1 MRIVAALGGNALLQR
16 GEKPAASIQRHHV
29 EDAVAKLADIARDHE
44 LIITHGNG
52 PQVGLL
58 AVESAN
64 DRELAQPYPLDV
76 IGAQT
81 QGMIGY
87 WLLQAF
93 TSVLP
98 DRPVVALVTRTIV
111 RADDP
116 AFEHPTKFVGI
127 GYDKCEARRL
137 ASASHWTIAP
147 DGARWRR
154 VVASPEPHAI
164 VESAMIQRLVNDGAI
179 VICAGGGGIPVVRDI
194 DSGQLSG
201 VEGVIDKD
209 LATALVAHQL
219 KADVMLILTDVP
231 GVYRD
236 YGTANQQLIHMA
248 TSEELRAMTFSDGSM
263 GPKVEAACR
272 FVESMGTRAVIGQL
286 DDAESLLEGT
296 SGTTVVLD
304 AQTCPGRKWP

>member
-1 MRIVAALGGNALLQR
+1 MRVVAALGGNALLQR
-16 GEKPAASIQRHHV
+16 GEKPGASIQRHHV
-29 EDAVAKLADIARDHE
+29 DDAVAQLALLARDHE

-93 TSVLP
+93 TSV
-98 DRPVVALVTRTIV
+98 

-154 VVASPEPHAI
+154 VVA
-164 VESAMIQRLVNDGAI
+164 
-179 VICAGGGGIPVVRDI
+179 
-194 DSGQLSG
+194 
-201 VEGVIDKD
+201 
-209 LATALVAHQL
+209 
-219 KADVMLILTDVP
+219 
-231 GVYRD
+231 
-236 YGTANQQLIHMA
+236 
-248 TSEELRAMTFSDGSM
+248 
-263 GPKVEAACR
+263 
-272 FVESMGTRAVIGQL
+272 
-286 DDAESLLEGT
+286 
-296 SGTTVVLD
+296 
-304 AQTCPGRKWP
+304 

>member
-1 MRIVAALGGNALLQR
+1 MRVVAALGGNALLQR

-29 EDAVAKLADIARDHE
+29 DDAVAQLACIAHDHE
-44 LIITHGNG
+44 LIVTHGNG

-64 DRELAQPYPLDV
+64 DPELAQPYPLDV

-93 TSVLP
+93 TNALP

-111 RADDP
+111 DGDDP
-116 AFEHPTKFVGI
+116 SFEHPTKFVGI
-127 GYDKCEARRL
+127 GYEESDARRL
-137 ASASHWTIAP
+137 AAASNWTIAQ

-154 VVASPEPHAI
+154 VVASPEPHSI
-164 VESAMIQRLVNDGAI
+164 VESSMIQELADAGAI
-179 VICAGGGGIPVVRDI
+179 VICAGGGGIPVLRAD
-194 DSGQLSG
+194 DGRLSG

-209 LATALVAHQL
+209 LATAVIAHDL

-236 YGTANQQLIHMA
+236 YGTPNQQVIQFA
-248 TSEELRAMTFSDGSM
+248 TAKELHAMSFSAGSM
-263 GPKVEAACR
+263 APKVEAACR
-272 FVESMGTRAVIGQL
+272 FVESMGSRAVIGQL
-286 DDAESLLEGT
+286 DDGEGLLEGS

-304 AQTCPGRKWP
+304 AQSCPDRKKS